1 MYETYI
7 VPVLRNNNITVFTW
21 TDVTMIYCTAAYT
34 IAMTSVL
41 YGAKTWLQK
50 KENLLCDM
58 YCNYL

>member
-7 VPVLRNNNITVFTW
+7 VPLLSNNITVFTW
-21 TDVTMIYCTAAYT
+21 TDVTVIYCAAAYT